1 MIQRSDSADRLN
13 VHFHVLCSDGAFCK
27 AANGQQFITAPPL
40 RQAVVEQVLADILKR
55 IERQCTRLLGDPEE
69 DPADTLSHRDPAM
82 AAVYSNALLGR
93 QSDGKDAGKA
103 QRVEFAKGTPKIVRH
118 GQNCARS

>member
-27 AANGQQFITAPPL
+27 AANGQQFLPGPPL
-40 RQAVVEQVLADILKR
+40 RQAVIEQVLADILKR
-55 IERQCTRLLGDPEE
+55 IEGQCTRLLGDPEE